1 MSKNKVLVTGA
12 SGLLGVAAIEKFL
25 SAGWEVIG
33 VSRRK
38 PELLSGPE
46 IEFLSVDLQDH
57 EAARAAFEPL
67 TDVTDIAY
75 TALHEKPE
83 LVAGWSSKDQ
93 IETNNAMLR
102 NVVEPILASASHFQH
117 ISILQGTK
125 VYGVHLHP
133 IPIPANATRVTRTT
147 TSSWIKK
154 TTSERWVPSTASLTR
169 HCARNLSPD
178 LHPAH

>member
-1 MSKNKVLVTGA
+1 MSNKVLVTGA

-25 SAGWEVIG
+25 SAGWEVVG

-38 PELLSGPE
+38 PELFSGRE
-46 IEFLSVDLQDH
+46 IEFLSVDLQDR
-57 EAARAAFEPL
+57 EAARVAFEPL
-67 TDVTDIAY
+67 TDVTHVAY

-102 NVVEPILASASHFQH
+102 NVVEPILIGANNFQH

-125 VYGVHLHP
+125 SMGYIYTQFRSRRGKA
-133 IPIPANATRVTRTT
+133 IRVTPMT
-147 TSSWIKK
+147 TSSWIKR
-154 TTSERWVPSTASLTR
+154 TTSEKWAPGTASLTP
-169 HCARNLSPD
+169 HCARNL
-178 LHPAH
+178 LPAARPVH

>member
-1 MSKNKVLVTGA
+1 MSNKVLVTGA
-12 SGLLGVAAIEKFL
+12 SGLLGVAAIERFL
-25 SAGWEVIG
+25 SAGWAVIG

-38 PELLSGPE
+38 PELPSGRE
-46 IEFLSVDLQDH
+46 IEFLSVDLQDQ

-67 TDVTDIAY
+67 TDVTHIAY

-102 NVVEPILASASHFQH
+102 NVVEPILANAKNFQH

-133 IPIPANATRVTRTT
+133 IPIPARERDPRDPHDNFFLDQEDYVA
-147 TSSWIKK
+147 SWA
-154 TTSERWVPSTASLTR
+154 PSTASPIR
-169 HCARNLSPD
+169 RCARNSSPGPH
-178 LHPAH
+178 LVR